1 MLKQIVSV
9 TAMNFKSLPQRFWP
23 SLVIIVGMA
32 CVIGVMLSMM
42 SMAEGWVTSVTSAG
56 DTGHAYVF
64 SAQAQNETQSN
75 VPRAWLGTVADA
87 PAVAKDSAGKPLAD
101 PEILV
106 NVPMVRK
113 ADGLDGGM
121 LLRGVGPQ
129 GIAIRPQIKLVA
141 GRMFRPGARELIVG
155 KAAQGQFAGTGLG
168 DKVTLPDGQ
177 WPIVGVFTSKG
188 DFLEGQLFGDLDTIM
203 TANKKSAYSAVLVKL
218 TSPAAYETFRRAI
231 TTNPALQAAV
241 ERQVAYYQRTTGQ
254 NAAVLNGITY
264 VIGAVMAIGA
274 VFGALNTMYSAVGAR
289 TREIA
294 TLRALGFGSTAVVI
308 SVISESLLLAL
319 TGSLIGAAIAW
330 LLFDGNQKALGANVF
345 NLTVSPH
352 LILIGIIWALVVGL
366 IGGLLP
372 SIRAARLPVASAI
385 RAT

>member
-1 MLKQIVSV
+1 MLKQIISV
-9 TAMNFKSLPQRFWP
+9 TTMNFKSLPQRFWP
-23 SLVIIVGMA
+23 SLVIVIGMA
-32 CVIGVMLSMM
+32 CVVGVMLSML
-42 SMAEGWVTSVTSAG
+42 SMTEGFVSGVTSAG

-64 SAQAQNETQSN
+64 SSDAQNETQSN
-75 VPRAWLGTVADA
+75 VPRGWFGPVADA
-87 PAVAKDSAGKPLAD
+87 AGVAHDSSGKALAD

-113 ADGLDGGM
+113 ADGLDSAM

-129 GIAIRPQIKLVA
+129 GLALRPQMKLVE
-141 GRMFRPGARELIVG
+141 GRMFRSGARELIVG
-155 KAAQGQFAGTGLG
+155 KAAQGQFAGTQLG

-203 TANKKSAYSAVLVKL
+203 TANKKTAYSAVLVKL
-218 TSPAAYETFRRAI
+218 TSPAAFETFRRAV

-254 NAAVLNGITY
+254 NAAVINGVAY
-264 VIGAVMAIGA
+264 VIGAVMAVGA
-274 VFGALNTMYSAVGAR
+274 VFGALNTMYAAVGAR

-294 TLRALGFGSTAVVI
+294 TLRALGFGSAPVVI
-308 SVISESLLLAL
+308 SVISEALLLAL
-319 TGSLIGAAIAW
+319 TGSLIGAGIAW
-330 LLFDGNQKALGANVF
+330 LCFDGNQKALGASVF
-345 NLTVSPH
+345 NLTVSPR
-352 LILIGIIWALVVGL
+352 LVLIGIIWALVVGL

-372 SIRAARLPVASAI
+372 SIRAARLPVATAI